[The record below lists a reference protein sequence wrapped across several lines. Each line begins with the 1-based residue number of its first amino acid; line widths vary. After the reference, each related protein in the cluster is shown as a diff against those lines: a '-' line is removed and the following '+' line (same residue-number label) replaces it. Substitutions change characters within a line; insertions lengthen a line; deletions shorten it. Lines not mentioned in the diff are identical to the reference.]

1 MGGKPS
7 KGTQAD
13 KRLRRNQPKPRPPAK
28 VKPPPRPPS
37 KK

>member
-13 KRLRRNQPKPRPPAK
+13 KRLAANQGKTKA
-28 VKPPPRPPS
+28 PS
-37 KK
+37 KPMKPKK